1 MVKYFSLGG
10 MAQLV
15 EHSLHM
21 RGVTG
26 SSPVVSTKIKAHQS
40 WWAFILVK
48 TTCGRETENL
58 FSAFGGCLQTLALC
72 TVYIVADTLCRCV
85 VYFYSSLCRAA
96 PVIFYFDN
104 RLELGRFYRPRA
116 KLHVCDQ
123 GHTARDWPLVTIA
136 VDESCCLHQTNLR
149 ARTRKLVFGVRRLL
163 ATACVMHRVYR
174 SRHFVSLRCLFLF
187 FTMQSSP
194 CCLLFRQQKRT
205 QLAFFFVK
213 YLAQIK

>member
-1 MVKYFSLGG
+1 MIKYSSLGG

-48 TTCGRETENL
+48 TTYGREPENL
-58 FSAFGGCLQTLALC
+58 FSAFGGCLKPLALC
-72 TVYIVADTLCRCV
+72 TVCIVADTLCRCA
-85 VYFYSSLCRAA
+85 VYFYTSLCRAA
-96 PVIFYFDN
+96 PDVFCFDN

-136 VDESCCLHQTNLR
+136 VDESCCLHQ
-149 ARTRKLVFGVRRLL
+149 
-163 ATACVMHRVYR
+163 
-174 SRHFVSLRCLFLF
+174 
-187 FTMQSSP
+187 
-194 CCLLFRQQKRT
+194 QKRT
-205 QLAFFFVK
+205 PTWLCVFCLWRQPKSKNPKTCFQRSAVACNRLRYA
-213 YLAQIK
+213 LCIS